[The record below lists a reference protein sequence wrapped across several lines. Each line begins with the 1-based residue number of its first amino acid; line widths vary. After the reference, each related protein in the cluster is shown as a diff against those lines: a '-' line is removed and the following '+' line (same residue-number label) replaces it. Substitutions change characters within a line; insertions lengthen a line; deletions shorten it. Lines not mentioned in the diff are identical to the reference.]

1 MGKLIQRTRGTY
13 VNDDAVENV
22 IRYVTRTRAG
32 EDRRNEL
39 IFFGGAGVA
48 QEPEQMITQFKYI
61 QRAFRS
67 GANLGRKI
75 THETFSF
82 HQQEIQELDLDKLM
96 KFAYRCAFYYYSLGY
111 QVVYAMHYNE
121 NQDYH
126 IHFAVNAVNYRN
138 GKKWHSSMRD
148 LAMREG
154 LFNRYLYEAKN
165 GLIPIQL
172 CSQPFRSPVCFD
184 LSSGRSRV

>member
-22 IRYVTRTRAG
+22 IRYVTRTRPD

-39 IFFGGAGVA
+39 IFFGGAGVS
-48 QEPEQMITQFKYI
+48 QELEQMIVQFKYI
-61 QRAFRS
+61 QRTFRS
-67 GANLGRKI
+67 NANLGKKI
-75 THETFSF
+75 VHETFSF
-82 HQQEIQELDLDKLM
+82 HQEEIQELDMDKLM
-96 KFAYRCAFYYYSLGY
+96 KFAYRCAFHYYSLGY

-126 IHFAVNAVNYRN
+126 IHFAVNAVNYLN

-148 LAMREG
+148 LAIRESI
-154 LFNRYLYEAKN
+154 FNRYLFEAKDS
-165 GLIPIQL
+165 LVPIQL
-172 CSQPFRSPVCFD
+172 CSRPFYSPVCFGF
-184 LSSGRSRV
+184 SSGRSGV

>member
-1 MGKLIQRTRGTY
+1 MGKLVQKTRGTY

-22 IRYVTRTRAG
+22 IRYVTRTREN

-67 GANLGRKI
+67 SANLGKKI
-75 THETFSF
+75 THEVFSF
-82 HQQEIQELDLDKLM
+82 HQQEMQELDLDKLM
-96 KFAYRCAFYYYSLGY
+96 KFVYRCAFHYYSLGY
-111 QVVYAMHYNE
+111 QVVYALHYNE
-121 NQDYH
+121 NQKYH
-126 IHFAVNAVNYRN
+126 IHFAVNAVSYLN
-138 GKKWHSSMRD
+138 GKKWHSSIYD

-154 LFNRYLYEAKN
+154 LFNRYKKKKKN

-172 CSQPFRSPVCFD
+172 CSQPFSSPVYFG
-184 LSSGRSRV
+184 LYSGRSRV